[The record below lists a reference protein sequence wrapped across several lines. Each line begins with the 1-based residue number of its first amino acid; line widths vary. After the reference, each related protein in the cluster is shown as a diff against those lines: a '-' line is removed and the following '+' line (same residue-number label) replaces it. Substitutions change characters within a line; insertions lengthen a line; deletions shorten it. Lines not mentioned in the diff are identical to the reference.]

1 MEDNKIALQ
10 EYTNTCTCNRQLLQ
24 DVNAVLLNQ
33 DFVKLF
39 RFRELHT
46 TTVYH
51 LLLFVPYFISLIKT
65 GIYLH

>member
-10 EYTNTCTCNRQLLQ
+10 EYTNTCTCNRQHLQ

-33 DFVKLF
+33 GLVKLF

-51 LLLFVPYFISLIKT
+51 LLLLVPYFISLIKT
-65 GIYLH
+65 GIYIH